1 VNRLLRALLRRGLRR
16 GILEGST
23 AWLAVGLAAALLR
36 LARRREPAKVYS
48 ERLRVG
54 ERLEIVHLP
63 APPTKRQRAALRRRT
78 PDGVGAALGFAP
90 GTPGE

>member
-1 VNRLLRALLRRGLRR
+1 MNRLLRTLLRRGLRR

-23 AWLAVGLAAALLR
+23 AWLAVGLAAALVR
-36 LARRREPAKVYS
+36 LVRRREPAKVYS

-63 APPTKRQRAALRRRT
+63 APPTRRQSKAHRRH
-78 PDGVGAALGFAP
+78 PGDGAAVALGAAPSAP
-90 GTPGE
+90 GE